1 MAREK
6 TVRLLL
12 THLVVRRRHHVAPT
26 ASGLARHS
34 EHVLCRYIRHRVQ
47 DCARRPQRRARGRS
61 RFSAAEHAERGQPR
75 VRQGA
80 PRCRPP
86 SAIARLRPVS
96 RPTLRSLN
104 CFAQSRQRNRRW
116 PWAVRSGR
124 SLTAADRHSGQHIS
138 LQQSAQGQRDPN
150 PVREIAY
157 VRIIKIAARNGDVRR
172 WIVP

>member
-26 ASGLARHS
+26 ASGLVRHS

-80 PRCRPP
+80 PRCRLLGDCATATRQQTDAALVELFR
-86 SAIARLRPVS
+86 AIEAAEP
-96 RPTLRSLN
+96 
-104 CFAQSRQRNRRW
+104 AMA
-116 PWAVRSGR
+116 WAMRSGR

>member
-26 ASGLARHS
+26 ASGLVRHS

-80 PRCRPP
+80 PRCRLIGDCATATRQQTDAALVELLRAIEAAEPAMALGRAFRP
-86 SAIARLRPVS
+86 FPDGCRSAFWARHLASAISAGSARPEPRS
-96 RPTLRSLN
+96 RDS
-104 CFAQSRQRNRRW
+104 
-116 PWAVRSGR
+116 VRSNHKNCG
-124 SLTAADRHSGQHIS
+124 
-138 LQQSAQGQRDPN
+138 
-150 PVREIAY
+150 
-157 VRIIKIAARNGDVRR
+157 
-172 WIVP
+172 